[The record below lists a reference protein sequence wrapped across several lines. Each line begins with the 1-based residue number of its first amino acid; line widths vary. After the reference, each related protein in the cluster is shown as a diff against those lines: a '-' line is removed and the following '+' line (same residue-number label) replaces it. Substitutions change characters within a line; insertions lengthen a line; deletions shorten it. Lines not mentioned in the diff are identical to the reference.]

1 MFLPN
6 KIMSKKIS
14 NSRKAFPSRSMGPHV
29 LQVIPSA
36 ISNIDPFVFLDHF
49 GPFEKTPDFKGV
61 PPHPHAGIATIT
73 YLLSGSNRH
82 QDSRGHDAL
91 IEAGDLAWMR
101 AGKGIVHAEGMN
113 ENSSETQIIHGLQFW
128 ISLPAKDKFIEPAF
142 NHYPNAVFPRV
153 IINDVEVKVIYGDL
167 LGAHSPVE
175 SLSPTYMYELKMSSD
190 SSVHLPITE
199 GYTCGLYV
207 VKGSV
212 NADDHRLLPCIMTR
226 FETEG
231 EGIDLSANEESLI
244 LVFGGEPLNEPIVE
258 YGPFVMNSQEQIA
271 QVIHDYEAGK
281 MGEIQ

>member
-1 MFLPN
+1 
-6 KIMSKKIS
+6 MSKKIS
-14 NSRKAFPSRSMGPHV
+14 NSRKAFPSRSMRPHV

-153 IINDVEVKVIYGDL
+153 NINNVEIKVICGDL
-167 LGAHSPVE
+167 LDAHSPVE
-175 SLSPTYMYELKMSSD
+175 SLSHAYMYELKMPAG
-190 SSVHLPITE
+190 SSVQLPIPE

-207 VKGSV
+207 IKGSV
-212 NADDHRLLPCIMTR
+212 NADDHRLLPSTMTR

-244 LVFGGEPLNEPIVE
+244 LVFGGAPLNEPIVA

-271 QVIHDYEAGK
+271 QVIQDYEAGK
-281 MGEIQ
+281 MGEIR